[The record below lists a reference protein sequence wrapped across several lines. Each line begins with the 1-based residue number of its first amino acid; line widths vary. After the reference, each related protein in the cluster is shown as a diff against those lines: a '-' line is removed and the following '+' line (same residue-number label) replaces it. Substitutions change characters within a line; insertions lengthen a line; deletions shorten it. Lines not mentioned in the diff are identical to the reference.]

1 MRLLTDFRRDVTLGI
16 RLLRR
21 YRGFSAISIATLA
34 VAIGGNT
41 AVFTIVNALLLTPP
55 PVVEP
60 PRLARVNPGQSLASW
75 PMYEDIRDRSDV
87 FTAVAA
93 SRLTSLNLEMTGG
106 TSPLRGLVTSS
117 NYFTVLGIP
126 AEIGQTYAAAD
137 VVLDRVVL
145 AHHIWRQHFGA
156 DSNVIGRTVLIGGR
170 SRQVAGVMPQGF
182 RGLAPPGVRLDF
194 WLPVDRATESASLR
208 NRRVTQFEIVGRL
221 KPGIEHGAATA
232 ALRSLAQN
240 LKAESPDLPQSFL
253 AIEAGSIEGVNA
265 FQGMASLVLPLFAFL
280 AFLTVVSGFVLVIGC
295 SNIAGLL
302 VGQAAMRQ
310 RELALR
316 LSLGSS
322 RSRLVRQLLTESLI
336 LALAGGAA
344 GTLFAAGLMTL
355 VQIGIARLPFP
366 LDLDLALDRRV
377 LGYVIGLSTVSSLFF
392 GLLPARSALRV
403 DLVTMLKTDS
413 SATPE
418 RRRLRRI
425 MVTGQVAVCAALVV
439 WSVLFLRSLG
449 KIHTVEPGFDAT
461 GVVLSTVELDR
472 STIDAARGDQILTEW
487 TQRVAA
493 SPGVQSAALAT
504 VVPLALTGREEF
516 DVSLPGDASRT
527 RRRVVANRIT
537 PGWFATVRI
546 PVVAGRDFTW
556 DDRAGAPDVAIVN
569 ETLARQFWNGGAL
582 GQRVLYGD
590 QSIEIVGIAR
600 DTKYRTLGE
609 ATRPLIYLPFRQ
621 AYIHFVTLHART
633 SNPRATERLMS
644 VELQRLL
651 PGMKTEVESM
661 ADAVAVAVVPARIG
675 ATATAVFGAL
685 AVALAAFGVYG
696 LVSFAVLQRT
706 REIGIRRAIG
716 ATSADVVR
724 LVVRHHAS
732 LIGVGLAIGL
742 IGGALGAMLLRAFL
756 TGVGP
761 TDPIALL
768 ASIGIVAGSAVVA
781 TTMPALR
788 AAQVDPMAA
797 LRDM

>member
-355 VQIGIARLPFP
+355 VQIGIARLSFP
-366 LDLDLALDRRV
+366 L
-377 LGYVIGLSTVSSLFF
+377 
-392 GLLPARSALRV
+392 
-403 DLVTMLKTDS
+403 
-413 SATPE
+413 
-418 RRRLRRI
+418 
-425 MVTGQVAVCAALVV
+425 
-439 WSVLFLRSLG
+439 
-449 KIHTVEPGFDAT
+449 
-461 GVVLSTVELDR
+461 ELD
-472 STIDAARGDQILTEW
+472 W
-487 TQRVAA
+487 
-493 SPGVQSAALAT
+493 
-504 VVPLALTGREEF
+504 
-516 DVSLPGDASRT
+516 
-527 RRRVVANRIT
+527 
-537 PGWFATVRI
+537 
-546 PVVAGRDFTW
+546 
-556 DDRAGAPDVAIVN
+556 
-569 ETLARQFWNGGAL
+569 
-582 GQRVLYGD
+582 
-590 QSIEIVGIAR
+590 
-600 DTKYRTLGE
+600 
-609 ATRPLIYLPFRQ
+609 
-621 AYIHFVTLHART
+621 
-633 SNPRATERLMS
+633 
-644 VELQRLL
+644 
-651 PGMKTEVESM
+651 
-661 ADAVAVAVVPARIG
+661 
-675 ATATAVFGAL
+675 
-685 AVALAAFGVYG
+685 
-696 LVSFAVLQRT
+696 
-706 REIGIRRAIG
+706 
-716 ATSADVVR
+716 
-724 LVVRHHAS
+724 
-732 LIGVGLAIGL
+732 
-742 IGGALGAMLLRAFL
+742 
-756 TGVGP
+756 
-761 TDPIALL
+761 
-768 ASIGIVAGSAVVA
+768 
-781 TTMPALR
+781 
-788 AAQVDPMAA
+788 
-797 LRDM
+797 